1 MPTPD
6 RRPRGHNRR
15 TQPRRQDQSQGSLL
29 RRINALT
36 QPLRQRFG

>member
-15 TQPRRQDQSQGSLL
+15 AQQRRQDESQGTLL
-29 RRINALT
+29 
-36 QPLRQRFG
+36 

>member
-15 TQPRRQDQSQGSLL
+15 AQQRRQDESQGSLL
-29 RRINALT
+29 HRI
-36 QPLRQRFG
+36 